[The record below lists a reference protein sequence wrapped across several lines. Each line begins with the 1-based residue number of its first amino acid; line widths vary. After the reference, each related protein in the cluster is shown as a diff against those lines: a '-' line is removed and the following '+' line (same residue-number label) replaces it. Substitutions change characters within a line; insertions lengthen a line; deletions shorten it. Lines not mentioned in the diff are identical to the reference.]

1 VAEGSENREREAADA
16 RRRQRADWFGQSLGD
31 EWVEV
36 EPGIYHY
43 AAAPAEPQLD
53 EDLLDALPESDRDTA
68 GEESA
73 PVPPD
78 LPEQAGKTGLFHRR
92 LTRRES

>member
-1 VAEGSENREREAADA
+1 MAEGSENREREAADA

-36 EPGIYHY
+36 EPGIYQY
-43 AAAPAEPQLD
+43 GPAPTEPQLD
-53 EDLLDALPESDRDTA
+53 KDLLDAVPASDTA

-73 PVPPD
+73 PVSPD
-78 LPEQAGKTGLFHRR
+78 LPEKVAKPGLFHRR
-92 LTRRES
+92 LSRREP